1 MIELKL
7 SVAEIVGP
15 VNMKRINK
23 IARMEL
29 FSDWRRARR
38 YARTGVT
45 LSRDLIKSEISGQVP
60 VASAQTLK
68 SARWV
73 ARNGGK

>member
-1 MIELKL
+1 MSELKL

-15 VNMKRINK
+15 VNMRRINK
-23 IARMEL
+23 VARMEL

-38 YARTGVT
+38 YARTGIT
-45 LSRDLIKSEISGQVP
+45 LSRDLIKRELGGQVP
-60 VASAQTLK
+60 APSSQTLK
-68 SARWV
+68 TARWL